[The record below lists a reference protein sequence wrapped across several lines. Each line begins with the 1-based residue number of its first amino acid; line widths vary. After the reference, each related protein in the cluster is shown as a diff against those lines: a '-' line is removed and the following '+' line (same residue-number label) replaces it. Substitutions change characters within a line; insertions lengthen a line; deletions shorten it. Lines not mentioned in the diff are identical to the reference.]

1 MIENQ
6 QIEQL
11 VREAIQSSVDTK
23 VLEILEDPAWVQSVE
38 HKIINYVRHRI
49 SHSLT
54 DITSSPDIVTVIKD
68 SVTTLMSSG
77 LIPGIDQYVDQDR
90 VRAAVYSGTQDIVR
104 AAIDQLILDPKWL
117 ASIERAII
125 DSLARRIGDRL
136 SGIDVTSLVMAN
148 IDQAVQTVMDRRH
161 FRGVLDQA
169 RAPEILITD
178 QEVNIPHDLTAGQFR
193 ARDATVDQT
202 LTVNNLAVRGSI
214 NTDNRAWT
222 ALTQAVVERANDLVN
237 QHWQEAI
244 SDQVLKRVQEHG
256 IDFGSVRID
265 GHDLVRDGV
274 LAAGVTRSSL
284 EKVGVLESL
293 QVRGPANIGGMAVR
307 ERRIGIN
314 TDTPEMALSVW
325 DEEVSVIAGK
335 LRQNTAY
342 LGTSRAQALTIGVN
356 RTAAIDITD
365 QGRVTINHLTVGRHR
380 ICHEPE
386 CPNYSGTK
394 GDIVFNSNP
403 KNDGIW
409 GWQCLGAFRWVPL
422 RTT

>member
-23 VLEILEDPAWVQSVE
+23 VLAILEDPAWVQSVE
-38 HKIINYVRHRI
+38 QKIINYVRHRI

-68 SVTTLMSSG
+68 SVTALMSSG

-90 VRAAVYSGTQDIVR
+90 VRAAVYSGTQDIVHT
-104 AAIDQLILDPKWL
+104 AIDQLILDATWL
-117 ASIERAII
+117 ANIERAIV
-125 DSLARRIGDRL
+125 DSLTRRISDRL
-136 SGIDVTSLVMAN
+136 SGIDVASLVVAN
-148 IDQAVQTVMDRRH
+148 IDQTVETVMNRRH
-161 FRGVLDQA
+161 FRGVSDQA
-169 RAPEILITD
+169 PAPEILITD
-178 QEVNIPHDLTAGQFR
+178 QEVNIPHNLTAGNFR
-193 ARDATVDQT
+193 VSEVTIDKT

-222 ALTQAVVERANDLVN
+222 DLTQAVVERANNLIN
-237 QHWQEAI
+237 QHWRDTMR
-244 SDQVLKRVQEHG
+244 DQVLELVQAHG
-256 IDFGSVRID
+256 IDFSSVRVA
-265 GHDLVRDGV
+265 GHELVKDSV
-274 LAAGVTRSSL
+274 LSPGITRSSL
-284 EKVGVLESL
+284 QAVGVLEGL
-293 QVRGPANIGGMAVR
+293 QVRGPASIGGLSVK

-325 DEEVSVIAGK
+325 DEEVAVIAGK
-335 LRQNTAY
+335 LQQNTAY
-342 LGTSRAQALTIGVN
+342 LGTSRAQALIIGVN

-365 QGRVTINHLTVGRHR
+365 QGRVTINHLSVGRHR

-422 RTT
+422 RTA

>member
-38 HKIINYVRHRI
+38 QKIINYVRHRI

-54 DITSSPDIVTVIKD
+54 DVTSSPDIVTVIKD
-68 SVTTLMSSG
+68 SVAALMSSG

-104 AAIDQLILDPKWL
+104 TAIDQLILDPKWL

-125 DSLARRIGDRL
+125 DSLTRRIGDRL
-136 SGIDVTSLVMAN
+136 SSIDVTSLVLAN
-148 IDQAVQTVMDRRH
+148 MDQAVETVMARKQ
-161 FRGVLDQA
+161 FQGMKDQA
-169 RAPEILITD
+169 TGVEIVIQD
-178 QEVNIPHDLTAGQFR
+178 QEVSIPNSLVAGQMR
-193 ARDATVDQT
+193 TRDITVDHT

-222 ALTQAVVERANDLVN
+222 ELTQAVVERANDLIN
-237 QHWQEAI
+237 EHWRDAI
-244 SDQVLKRVQEHG
+244 RDQVLQLVQAQG
-256 IDFGSVRID
+256 IDFSSVRVAGHELVKD
-265 GHDLVRDGV
+265 GMLS
-274 LAAGVTRSSL
+274 AGITRSNL
-284 EKVGVLESL
+284 QAVGVLESL
-293 QVRGPANIGGMAVR
+293 QVRGPASIGGLSVR

-325 DEEVSVIAGK
+325 DEEVAVIAGK

-356 RTAAIDITD
+356 RTGAIDITD
-365 QGRVTINHLTVGRHR
+365 QGRVTINHLSVGRHR

-422 RTT
+422 RTA